1 MNENSFLQRLLIY
14 QKERFPLL
22 GNGLLVVVFT
32 FSAISYSRI
41 SRGVD
46 GFIAWEDFLIGVFLT
61 LGLFFLLRIFDEH
74 KDQEDD
80 RKYRSYLPVP
90 RGLISLAE
98 LRKVGW
104 CIFILQAILLVFFQT
119 QMLILFFI
127 VLAYMLLMGEEF
139 FVPEYLRKHQM
150 LYNLSHMFIIPLV
163 DIYASGLDWFLEG
176 HPPHWGLAWFFG
188 VSYFNGLVLEFG
200 RKMRAPDYE
209 EEGVNSY
216 TKQYGVKKGPMIWL
230 LFLIITAALAI
241 GAALYAGYGLFAVG
255 WFLSCL
261 ILCSIPTILF
271 IKNPTKKLSKS
282 IEIAAGI
289 WTLLMYFSLGAIPMI
304 KNLLT

>member
-1 MNENSFLQRLLIY
+1 MSFWKRLLIY

-22 GNGLLVVVFT
+22 GNALLVAVFT

-41 SRGVD
+41 SRGAE
-46 GFIAWEDFLIGVFLT
+46 GFIAWNDFAIGICLT
-61 LGLFFLLRIFDEH
+61 IGLFFLLRIFDEH

-104 CIFILQAILLVFFQT
+104 AIFAMQAILLVFFQT
-119 QMLILFFI
+119 KMLFLFFI
-127 VLAYMLLMGEEF
+127 VLGYMLLMGEEF
-139 FVPEYLRKHQM
+139 FVPEYLRKRPM

-176 HPPHWGLAWFFG
+176 HSPHWGLAWFFG

-216 TKQYGVKKGPMIWL
+216 TKQYGVKKGPMLWL
-230 LFLIITAALAI
+230 LFLIITALLAI
-241 GAALYAGYGLFAVG
+241 GAALYADYGTFAVG
-255 WFLSCL
+255 WFLSCF

-271 IKNPTKKLSKS
+271 INNPTKKGSKY
-282 IEIAAGI
+282 IEVAAGV